1 MMAVVGASGMAEARR
16 AVRVNGVE
24 FGGAGFVII
33 AGPCAVESEEQILR
47 TARAVAAAGAK
58 LLRGGAFKPRT
69 SPYSFQGLETNGLQL
84 LDSARRETGLRI
96 VTEVMSV
103 LQLELVADY
112 ADMLQIGSRSMANQ
126 ALLEESGRTG
136 LPVLLK
142 RGMMATHE
150 EFAEAAEILAA
161 HGCPGVVLC
170 ERGIRTFGHQT
181 RNTCDIAAIPLLQRM
196 TGLPVIVDPSHATG
210 RSDLVVPVSKAA
222 VAIGADGLIVEVH
235 PEPAHA
241 LSDGNQSLSIPE
253 FRAAMDELAPHLRL
267 WHETRR
273 AGLTVS

>member
-1 MMAVVGASGMAEARR
+1 MADARK

-24 FGGAGFVII
+24 FGGGDFVII
-33 AGPCAVESEEQILR
+33 AGPCAVESEDQILR
-47 TARAVAAAGAK
+47 TARAISSAGAQ

-69 SPYSFQGLETNGLQL
+69 SPYAFQGLEALGLNL
-84 LDSARRETGLRI
+84 LAQASRLTGLRI

-103 LQLELVADY
+103 LQLDLVAQF

-126 ALLEESGRTG
+126 ALIEESGRTG

-150 EFAEAAEILAA
+150 ELAEAAEILMA

-170 ERGIRTFGHQT
+170 ERGIRTFGLQT
-181 RNTCDIAAIPLLQRM
+181 RNTCDIAAVPILQRM

-210 RSDLVVPVSKAA
+210 RSDLVIPVSKAA

-235 PEPAHA
+235 PEPALA

-253 FRAAMDELAPHLRL
+253 FRTAMTELEPHLRIWRECRQASL
-267 WHETRR
+267 
-273 AGLTVS
+273 AVS